1 MLFLQPLVAR
11 KAQTNWCADCLLS
24 SGRKCVCD
32 GSGGIRPTVP
42 FGGKCSATERYVISF
57 SQNKR
62 DKSARAKGGVFL
74 SRKGGRRPRGFK
86 PKTWNNYNE
95 PFAVNADGSAQ
106 YLADVATYGLFTY
119 EEFAEIYDVPEAIFE
134 AVGGENL
141 KVSIGKGF
149 IDYETLGVLIERYSE
164 FFE

>member
-24 SGRKCVCD
+24 SGRECVCD

-62 DKSARAKGGVFL
+62 DKSARAKDSIRKRLDYFCQTFSCTTPSRADAGGDKGTRTLGLCVANASLYQLSHIPIWTELVKCSVF
-74 SRKGGRRPRGFK
+74 
-86 PKTWNNYNE
+86 
-95 PFAVNADGSAQ
+95 
-106 YLADVATYGLFTY
+106 FTFLTK
-119 EEFAEIYDVPEAIFE
+119 FAE
-134 AVGGENL
+134 
-141 KVSIGKGF
+141 
-149 IDYETLGVLIERYSE
+149 
-164 FFE
+164 